1 MDSPR
6 PDPDGDSEQ
15 RPDADGGPDEVP
27 APGAGRA
34 VTLATLVEV
43 MTTIESALAIAR
55 EEVDGLNVFPVP
67 DGDTGTNLVMT
78 VRAALA
84 EVDLDA
90 DPATRARQL
99 GHGAVRG
106 ARGNSG
112 VIFSQVIRALLE
124 HVTEDPFTTDD
135 LAGFLSGARDL
146 SYAAVG
152 DPVQG
157 TILTAMDEAVDAAE
171 RARADHLDLPGALE
185 QVADAVALAVA
196 RTRDVLE
203 ANRLAGVVDAGARGF
218 EVAIIALRAHLQ
230 GDEVPSQPPPVRR
243 SQGTGEI
250 SRESGSLEYQFEVQY
265 LLEAPDE
272 RADVLRRELT
282 GLGDSVVVVA
292 CGGLLNVHVHTNRVD
307 DAVAVGERL
316 GTAERVEVHAFA
328 DQIDRPTVEARV
340 ARRPIGHVAVLP
352 STALRDLV
360 AGPGIEVVVGGP
372 GSLPSVADLLASAA
386 RTNAEHVVLLPGNR
400 NAVPT
405 ARTAATVSRAEEGPD
420 LHVVEEASTPPSVL
434 AALAVADEVDLDL
447 DLLATAAADV
457 LAGEVVAAVRT
468 ATTPVGEVTIGD
480 LLVVIGGAVV
490 AASPDAD
497 RMRDR
502 LLDHLLADGAELVTV
517 LAGDQTTDR
526 DRAAMAAA
534 ITARVPDAEVEVIAA
549 GLPTSRWLVGAEGVP
564 VHR

>member
-1 MDSPR
+1 MDSSGREPGR
-6 PDPDGDSEQ
+6 GPDGDRE
-15 RPDADGGPDEVP
+15 PGPGAAGPV
-27 APGAGRA
+27 PGAGRD

-90 DPATRARQL
+90 DPPARARQL

-112 VIFSQVIRALLE
+112 VIFSQVVRALLE
-124 HVTEDPFTTDD
+124 QVTEEPFTTDD
-135 LAGFLSGARDL
+135 FAGFLSGARDL

-157 TILTAMDEAVDAAE
+157 TILTAMDEAVAAAE

-265 LLEAPDE
+265 LLQAPDE
-272 RADVLRRELT
+272 RADVLREELT

-307 DAVAVGERL
+307 DAVAIGERL

-328 DQIDRPTVEARV
+328 DQIDRPTVEAGV
-340 ARRPIGHVAVLP
+340 AHRRIGHVAVLP
-352 STALRDLV
+352 SAALRDLV
-360 AGPGIEVVVGGP
+360 AAPGVEVVIGGP
-372 GSLPSVADLLASAA
+372 GSLPSVADLLGAAA
-386 RTNAEHVVLLPGNR
+386 RTNADDVVLLPGNR
-400 NAVPT
+400 NVVPT
-405 ARTAATVSRAEEGPD
+405 ARTTAQVSRAEEGPA
-420 LHVVEEASTPPSVL
+420 LYVVEEAATPPSVL

-447 DLLATAAADV
+447 DLLGTAAADV
-457 LAGEVVAAVRT
+457 RAGEVVPAVRT
-468 ATTPVGEVTIGD
+468 ATTPVGKVTQGD
-480 LLVVIGGAVV
+480 LLVVIGGEVV

-502 LLDHLLADGAELVTV
+502 LLDDLLADGAELVTV
-517 LAGDQTTDR
+517 LAGAQTSDD
-526 DRAAMAAA
+526 DRAAMASA